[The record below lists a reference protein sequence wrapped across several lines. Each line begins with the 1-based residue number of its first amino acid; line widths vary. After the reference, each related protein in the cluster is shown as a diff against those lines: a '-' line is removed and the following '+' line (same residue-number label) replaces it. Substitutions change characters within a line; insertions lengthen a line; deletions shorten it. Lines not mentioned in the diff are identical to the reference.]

1 MTQPV
6 EISFQQLCLVVRN
19 VLKAKPE
26 MDSAS
31 LKLTIRETLTA
42 LGYASPNGSALN
54 RALDAVEATGLRMP
68 APESDPPPPLED
80 FSDPTIIETPEIVK
94 RQMASTSEFTP
105 VMASLPTKLRTLL
118 KDVPGVQLPAP
129 RYSPPA
135 TAPNQQALVDAA
147 LARERDR
154 TWAEPGAA
162 ATAVYAIQG
171 CAHCRR
177 NLKLTHHCPECHAD
191 ICDGCHRKP

>member
-1 MTQPV
+1 MTDKPIV
-6 EISFQQLCLVVRN
+6 KFPQLVAV
-19 VLKAKPE
+19 AKNILLTAPE
-26 MDSAS
+26 YDSAS
-31 LKLTIRETLTA
+31 WKLAIRETLTA
-42 LGYASPNGSALN
+42 LGYASPSGSDIN
-54 RALDAVEATGLRMP
+54 RAMDAVEASGVRLKTPPG
-68 APESDPPPPLED
+68 DPPPPLED

-154 TWAEPGAA
+154 TWAEPATV